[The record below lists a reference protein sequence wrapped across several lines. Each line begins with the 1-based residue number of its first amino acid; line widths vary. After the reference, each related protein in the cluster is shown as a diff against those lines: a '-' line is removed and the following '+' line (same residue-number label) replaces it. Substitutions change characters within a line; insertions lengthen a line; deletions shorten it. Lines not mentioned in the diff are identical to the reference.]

1 VIRDNDVVVYNF
13 AFRRLSGGRQAT
25 HEGSKNY
32 GPFEQ
37 KPPLTERD
45 CGRASTFDIHLCESI
60 SFNSSVATSLVLSL
74 SVVDVPDGS
83 VGRSH
88 RN

>member
-1 VIRDNDVVVYNF
+1 MIRDNDVVVYNF
-13 AFRRLSGGRQAT
+13 TLRRLGDGRQAT

-32 GPFEQ
+32 DPLKQ
-37 KPPLTERD
+37 KPALTERD
-45 CGRASTFDIHLCESI
+45 WGRVSAFDIHRCEFI

-88 RN
+88 GS